1 MLDIFND
8 AAFSTTSL
16 TDAINDLKFKP
27 GRISAMGLF
36 EEVSVDTTSIAIEK
50 KGDIL
55 IIVPPT
61 PRGSPGVTL
70 EKEKRDLRSLIV
82 PHFEINDAI
91 MAEEVQNIRQFGKVQ
106 ALETVMAKV
115 AQRQVTHVTSHTVT
129 EEVARLGAVQG
140 IITYSDGSSL
150 NLFNEFGVTQAPEI
164 NFDLGGAVDGAFREA
179 CTKVTRKVEDILD
192 GVPFDGIHAFCGD
205 DFFDAVLKNAEVRE
219 TYKGWDE
226 AKILREAY
234 VGPRA
239 KNSRIFEFGGII
251 WENYRGAKN
260 SPTAINKDKSSLFP
274 VGVPGLFKTARAPA
288 DYVDTVNTMG
298 ERLYMQQYLMQN
310 KKGVHLDSQMNALQY
325 CTRPAS
331 LLKARRA

>member
-16 TDAINDLKFKP
+16 TDAINDLKYKP

-36 EEVSVDTTSIAIEK
+36 AAESVDTTSIAIEK

-55 IIVPPT
+55 LIVPPT
-61 PRGSPGVTL
+61 PRGGPGVTL
-70 EKEKRDLRSLIV
+70 DKEKRDLRSLII

-140 IITYSDGSSL
+140 IITYSDGSKL
-150 NLFNEFGVTQAPEI
+150 NLFREFEVSQEAEI
-164 NFDLGGAVDGAFREA
+164 TFDLGGAVDGALRET
-179 CTKVTRKVEDILD
+179 CTKVTRKIEDILD
-192 GVPFDGIHAFCGD
+192 GIPFDGIHAFCGD
-205 DFFDAVLKNAEVRE
+205 NFFDALLKNKEVRD

-239 KNSRIFEFGGII
+239 KNSRIFEFGGIV

-260 SPTAINKDKSSLFP
+260 SPTAIDPDKVAIFP
-274 VGVPGLFKTARAPA
+274 VGVPGLFKTVYAPA

-298 ERLYMQQYLMQN
+298 QRLYMQQYVMQN
-310 KKGVHLDSQMNALQY
+310 KKGIHLDSQTNALQY
-325 CTRPAS
+325 CTRPKT
-331 LLKARRA
+331 LLKGKRA